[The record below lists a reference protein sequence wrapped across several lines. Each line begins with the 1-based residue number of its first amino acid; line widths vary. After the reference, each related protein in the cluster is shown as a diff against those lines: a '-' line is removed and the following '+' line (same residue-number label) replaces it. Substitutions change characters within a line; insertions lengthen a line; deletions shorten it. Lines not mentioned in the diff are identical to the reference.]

1 MDSNNISTLLE
12 QAIAMKNAEINSNAK
27 VYLSKPLYHQHSI
40 FSNDK
45 LDEIR
50 NMCNFYASIKYAEEC
65 KQKGT
70 EYCECID
77 NENDTMVNENNLFNA
92 IHEFEKALSVFNW
105 IEPNDKVNW
114 KNQAIEDSN
123 ITYHTYNPIKNE
135 EKYKI
140 QELNIYCFIYLALC
154 YQKLNQWK
162 NSIDACNSVLDLDS
176 ENYKAL
182 FLRAQARY
190 IPVSCDRSDNEL
202 ALVDLSTAMKI
213 SPNDSEITAA
223 YNELKESLKDQKTAE
238 KKAFKAAFSSV
249 NYSDLDDRSKINKSQ
264 DMTFSEALKYINDLK
279 STADRQEREGK
290 YDFAEETRKK
300 INKIEQQ
307 VRSEK
312 DKIQHINQMDQLP
325 FENPTQDMI
334 DEASKFGIDLSDPKI
349 REMMVELRNESVK
362 LNDDDTDNSRSE
374 EVVNNAVHNVQK
386 KSLLKL
392 VNRILEETSTE
403 DMRSMMNIRYSD
415 RPNMAQKIVTFN
427 EKDLKENLIS
437 TMMCDI
443 EAINEAQSHVN
454 NKRSDELI
462 AQEIMKSLLDLYGN
476 GVDFGKLRKNDNNS
490 LGTTIGII
498 AAVLYFFYRLYQQ
511 FTAVTNPSSN
521 NDGDYNSMNNQWDS
535 NKNDDEF
542 DL

>member
-1 MDSNNISTLLE
+1 MDSNNISALLE
-12 QAIAMKNAEINSNAK
+12 QAIAMKNAEIDSNAK

-50 NMCNFYASIKYAEEC
+50 NKCNFDASIKYAEEC

-70 EYCECID
+70 EYCDCID
-77 NENDTMVNENNLFNA
+77 NEIDTMVNENNLFNA

-123 ITYHTYNPIKNE
+123 ITYRTYNPINNE
-135 EKYKI
+135 EKFKI

-154 YQKLNQWK
+154 YQNLNQWK

-223 YNELKESLKDQKTAE
+223 YNELKESLKEQKTAE

-312 DKIQHINQMDQLP
+312 EKFQHINQMDKLP

-362 LNDDDTDNSRSE
+362 LNDDDIDNSRSE

-403 DMRSMMNIRYSD
+403 DMRNMMNIRYSD
-415 RPNMAQKIVTFN
+415 RPNMAQKIITFN
-427 EKDLKENLIS
+427 EKDLKENLIN

-454 NKRSDELI
+454 NKRSDELV
-462 AQEIMKSLLDLYGN
+462 AQEIMKSLVDLYGN
-476 GVDFGKLRKNDNNS
+476 GVEFGKLRKNDNNS

-511 FTAVTNPSSN
+511 FTAVTNPSGN
-521 NDGDYNSMNNQWDS
+521 NDGEYNSMNNKWDS

>member
-1 MDSNNISTLLE
+1 MDSSNISTLLE
-12 QAIAMKNAEINSNAK
+12 QAVAMKNAEINSNAK

-50 NMCNFYASIKYAEEC
+50 NKCNFDASIKYAEEC

-70 EYCECID
+70 EYCDCID
-77 NENDTMVNENNLFNA
+77 NEIDTMVNENNLFNA

-123 ITYHTYNPIKNE
+123 ITYHTYNPINNE
-135 EKYKI
+135 EKFKI

-154 YQKLNQWK
+154 YQNLNQWK

-213 SPNDSEITAA
+213 SPNDSGVTAA
-223 YNELKESLKDQKTAE
+223 YNELKESLKEQKTAE

-312 DKIQHINQMDQLP
+312 EKFQHINQMDKLP

-334 DEASKFGIDLSDPKI
+334 DEATKFGIDLSDPKI

-362 LNDDDTDNSRSE
+362 LNDDDRDNSRSE

-403 DMRSMMNIRYSD
+403 DMRNMMNIRYSD

-427 EKDLKENLIS
+427 EKDLKENLIN

-454 NKRSDELI
+454 NKRSDELV

-476 GVDFGKLRKNDNNS
+476 GVEFGKLRKNDNNS

-511 FTAVTNPSSN
+511 FTVVTNPSGN
-521 NDGDYNSMNNQWDS
+521 NDGEYNSMNNKWDS